1 MAKKPN
7 EITNSKNSFWGNID
21 KRITRSLMIYGI
33 IIFVSVISIIFSLKN
48 VKKQGEEIKNLRT
61 QYYTLLNE
69 SEAYSNLT
77 KESQFYLSYLDQI
90 KKLVP
95 EKNRLIDFTEAL
107 NQLATKNNLELGF
120 MFKDEQPTEEQKE
133 VLKNKNIDQANFAFT
148 IKGNFDNFLAFLED
162 LKTFPYFIDFFSF
175 NISNL
180 STDITTEELLSINGE
195 GRIFIKK

>member
-1 MAKKPN
+1 MVKKPD
-7 EITNSKNSFWGNID
+7 ETTNSKNSFWGNVD
-21 KRITRSLMIYGI
+21 KRITKSLTIYGI
-33 IIFVSVISIIFSLKN
+33 IIGVLVISIIFSLKN

-77 KESQFYLSYLDQI
+77 KESQFYLSYFDQI

-120 MFKDEQPTEEQKE
+120 MFKDTSLTEAEKE
-133 VLKNKNIDQANFAFT
+133 ALKDKKIDQANVAFS
-148 IKGNFDNFLAFLED
+148 IKGNFDNFLAFLKD
-162 LKTFPYFIDFFSF
+162 LKTFPYFIDFYSF

-180 STDITTEELLSINGE
+180 STDITTEELLSIDGE